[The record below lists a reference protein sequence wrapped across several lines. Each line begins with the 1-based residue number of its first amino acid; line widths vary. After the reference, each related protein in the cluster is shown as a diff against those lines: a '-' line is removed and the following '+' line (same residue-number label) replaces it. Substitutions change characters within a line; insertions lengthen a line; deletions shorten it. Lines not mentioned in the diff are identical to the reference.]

1 MKKERGRVS
10 NKADLG
16 KQEKE
21 NRNTERYVSYFID
34 RWKHKNIRRHRTE
47 DRQQKELER
56 WTQQKRG
63 M

>member
-21 NRNTERYVSYFID
+21 NRNTERDMCLSYIID
-34 RWKHKNIRRHRTE
+34 RWKHKTYVDTE
-47 DRQQKELER
+47 RKTDS
-56 WTQQKRG
+56 KRS
-63 M
+63 